1 MSARGTAECI
11 HPLSIIANQDHTSPA
26 SPFDF
31 AQTWASWRDLRLK
44 DKVLPNQGL
53 HVREIVRRLILCRD
67 PDGGHARHVCPGC
80 AYDRRI
86 PFSCKTCFCPSC
98 GKVRVDNWV
107 AYVAPGGVAHFAAL
121 RANALGDFGN
131 PEHARHSWAV
141 AEKRGRSSSGLSR
154 TPPCLPVPQLTA
166 PHRLERLGIVETER

>member
-67 PDGGHARHVCPGC
+67 PDSGHARHICPGC

-107 AYVAPGGVAHFAAL
+107 AYVARVDLPTSLHCVPTRSVTSATPNTPGI
-121 RANALGDFGN
+121 
-131 PEHARHSWAV
+131 P
-141 AEKRGRSSSGLSR
+141 GR
-154 TPPCLPVPQLTA
+154 
-166 PHRLERLGIVETER
+166 